1 MTRKKSKIPSTIKA
15 RKPHERRVADDLVR
29 QHEKNQKLKDKKI
42 DKGFLDLF

>member
-1 MTRKKSKIPSTIKA
+1 MSSNKIPSTFKA
-15 RKPHERRVADDLVR
+15 KKSHERRVADDLVK